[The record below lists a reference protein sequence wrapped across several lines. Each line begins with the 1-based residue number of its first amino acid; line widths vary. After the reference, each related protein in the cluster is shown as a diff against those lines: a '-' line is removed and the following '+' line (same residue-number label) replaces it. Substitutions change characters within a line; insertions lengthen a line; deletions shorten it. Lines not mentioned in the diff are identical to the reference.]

1 MSDPDR
7 SFTDVRLELEDIVS
21 QVRDKDTS
29 LEKSL
34 DLFERAIRLGNDAF
48 ELIDRVEFSPE
59 EAAELEQG
67 GSVHEAAVAGDPVR
81 DVASG
86 EGGETEEGLEEDAPG
101 EVSEE

>member
-1 MSDPDR
+1 MPESDR

-34 DLFERAIRLGNDAF
+34 DLFEKAIRLGNDAF

-59 EAAELEQG
+59 ETAELAEGEVVPEQVEDVV
-67 GSVHEAAVAGDPVR
+67 SPEEAAPDEGEEAG
-81 DVASG
+81 A
-86 EGGETEEGLEEDAPG
+86 
-101 EVSEE
+101 SEEVFEA

>member
-34 DLFERAIRLGNDAF
+34 DLFEKAIRLGNDAF

-59 EAAELEQG
+59 ESAELAEGKAVPEHVEDAVSAAEGASDEG
-67 GSVHEAAVAGDPVR
+67 EEAGA
-81 DVASG
+81 
-86 EGGETEEGLEEDAPG
+86 
-101 EVSEE
+101 SEEVVKA